1 MDAVYCG
8 EALLPEGW
16 MQGVRIVAGADGTIQ
31 SVDFNTAARPGDEIV
46 DAAIPGMVNLHSHAF
61 QRGMAGLAEVR
72 AAGIDSFW
80 TWREI
85 MYRFLDR
92 LGPDEI
98 EATAAQAYVEML
110 EAGFTWVS
118 EFHYLHHDIGGA
130 AFANPA
136 ENAVRIVS
144 AAEKAGI
151 GLTLLP
157 AFYAHGGFGKQ
168 PTGEGQRRL
177 VNSRD
182 GFARLMEASRKA
194 VSHLPQGIVGVAP
207 HSLRAAAID
216 ELDTVVELAEGGPVH
231 IHIAE
236 QAKEVDECVAF
247 YGARPVDWLLSHQDI
262 DARWCLIHATYM
274 TEHETVALAKS
285 GAVVGLCPITE
296 ANLGDG
302 VFDGSMYHQA
312 RGAFGIGTDSNV
324 LIDMAGE
331 LRLLEYSQ
339 RLAQRTRN
347 VFAMQPGASTGRG
360 LFDAALAGGHQAAGL
375 QKTGLAR
382 GASADIVSLNLEHP
396 AFCGRRGDSILD
408 SLIFAAREG
417 AIDRVWRAGRKV
429 VSAGRHHSR
438 DSIGARFRRVMQRV
452 LRS

>member
-16 MQGVRIVAGADGTIQ
+16 MQGVRIVAGADGAIE

-72 AAGIDSFW
+72 APGMDSFW
-80 TWREI
+80 TWREV

-92 LGPDEI
+92 LGPEEI

-110 EAGFTWVS
+110 EAGFTRVS
-118 EFHYLHHDIGGA
+118 EFHYLHHDAGGA
-130 AFANPA
+130 PFANPA

-144 AAEKAGI
+144 AAEQTGI

-157 AFYAHGGFGKQ
+157 AFYAHGGFGNQ
-168 PTGEGQRRL
+168 PIGQAQRRL

-182 GFARLMEASRKA
+182 GFARLMEASRRA
-194 VSHLPQGIVGVAP
+194 VSRLPHGVVGVAP

-216 ELDTVVELAEGGPVH
+216 ELDTAVELAAGGPVH
-231 IHIAE
+231 IHVAE
-236 QAKEVDECVAF
+236 QVKEVDECVAF
-247 YGARPVDWLLSHQDI
+247 YGARPVEWLLSNQNV
-262 DARWCLIHATYM
+262 DARWCLIHSTHM
-274 TEHETVALAKS
+274 TEQETVALARS

-302 VFDGSMYHQA
+302 VFNGSMYLQA

-324 LIDMAGE
+324 SIDMAGE

-382 GASADIVSLNLEHP
+382 GASADIVSLDLEHP

-417 AIDRVWRAGRKV
+417 AIDRVWCAGRKV
-429 VSAGRHHSR
+429 VSAGRHHNCE
-438 DSIGARFRRVMQRV
+438 SIGARFREVMQRV
-452 LRS
+452 LMS